1 MRIAVPVSAPSKEA
15 LMDDK
20 FGRAQWFL
28 IYDSDSGQYE
38 VVENPGFEASSGAG
52 PAAVQ
57 TLRNHSVDVL
67 LASNIGPKARD
78 LLAMAGIRAYEDYS
92 GRGEEV
98 IRQFLNTQG
107 SE

>member
-15 LMDDK
+15 LMDEK

-28 IYDSDSGQYE
+28 IYDSKSGRYE

-52 PAAVQ
+52 SAAVQ
-57 TLRNHSVDVL
+57 TLRDRSVDVL
-67 LASNIGPKARD
+67 LAGNIGPKAKD
-78 LLAMAGIRAYEDYS
+78 LLAMAGIKAYEDYS

-98 IRQFLNTQG
+98 IRQFLSAQG
-107 SE
+107 GQ

>member
-15 LMDDK
+15 LMDEK

-28 IYDSDSGQYE
+28 IYDSQSGRYE

-67 LASNIGPKARD
+67 LAENIGPKAKD
-78 LLAMAGIRAYEDYS
+78 LLAVAGIKAYEDYS
-92 GRGEEV
+92 GRGEDA
-98 IRQFLNTQG
+98 IREFLTSQG
-107 SE
+107 SR